1 MPEVR
6 ADPAI
11 VEPSVDAR
19 NGVPVITTTA
29 IRVRGGAEHHKGTDD
44 LCDIR
49 DVQNGMEGG
58 TTCQRV
64 LTPSPPDIHI
74 RGLVSIPAQGTP
86 VHRLLAVGIKNCPA
100 PTVFV
105 AHLPSVHF
113 RLKRHDQAR

>member
-29 IRVRGGAEHHKGTDD
+29 IRVRSGAEHDKGTDD

-49 DVQNGMEGG
+49 DVENGLEGG

-64 LTPSPPDIHI
+64 LTPTPPDINI
-74 RGLVSIPAQGTP
+74 RSLVSIPAQGTP
-86 VHRLLAVGIKNCPA
+86 VHRLLAVGIEHCPA

-105 AHLPSVHF
+105 AHVPSIHH
-113 RLKRHDQAR
+113 RMKRHDQAR